1 MKTIDGLYIMW
12 RFSGEAGSSFEE
24 VFGLI
29 FYGYWVEDFDVS
41 IVDEIW
47 TFREIWS
54 DGLVEIL
61 PRNWEGANNANL
73 AIEVRF
79 ERVDSTR
86 WLKSVEHSLRWFTAR
101 GAEIAWCGGEDCTQ
115 SIDVIVSDT
124 SPGDV
129 YAAYSD
135 HAGFHCLADLHAEL
149 IGLSSREIDILRDKL
164 RLRAR

>member
-1 MKTIDGLYIMW
+1 MKTVDALYIVW
-12 RFSGEAGSSFEE
+12 RFSDEAENSFEE

-29 FYGYWVEDFDVS
+29 FYGYWVEGFDDS
-41 IVDEIW
+41 LVDEIGS
-47 TFREIWS
+47 FREIWS
-54 DGLVEIL
+54 GGLVEIL
-61 PRNWEGANNANL
+61 PRHWEGVNNANL

-86 WLKSVEHSLRWFTAR
+86 WLKNVEQSLRWFTAR

-115 SIDVIVSDT
+115 SIEVIASD
-124 SPGDV
+124 SPSGNV

-149 IGLSSREIDILRDKL
+149 IGLSSREIDILRNKL
-164 RLRAR
+164 RLRDR